1 MTQPTTT
8 DPQALLTPAEVG
20 RKIGR
25 SRATVYRLINAGQIE
40 VVFLPAAKPANPDQ
54 PGQGAAR
61 IPSAALDR
69 FIASLERRAS

>member
-1 MTQPTTT
+1 MTQSNHRE
-8 DPQALLTPAEVG
+8 DKALLTPAEVG

-40 VVFLPAAKPANPDQ
+40 VVFLPAAKPANPDH